1 MKGNRKIR
9 KQLQAYLCMLVMAVQ
24 SLTPVMQ
31 VSAEE
36 VTTVDVSTQAAEAE
50 MDAEN
55 ASDAVTVSDAGTTQE
70 IPVCDITEGTLD
82 EADGW
87 SINDE
92 AEYGYKELTIQK
104 NGTYRLTG
112 SNAAGY
118 NFYIIVESGL
128 DAVKLTWMMS

>member
-1 MKGNRKIR
+1 MKRNRKIR
-9 KQLQAYLCMLVMAVQ
+9 KQSQAYLCMLVMAVQ

-70 IPVCDITEGTLD
+70 IPVCEMAGL
-82 EADGW
+82 
-87 SINDE
+87 
-92 AEYGYKELTIQK
+92 LTMKPSMGI
-104 NGTYRLTG
+104 R
-112 SNAAGY
+112 SSRSRRMAPIA
-118 NFYIIVESGL
+118 
-128 DAVKLTWMMS
+128 

>member
-55 ASDAVTVSDAGTTQE
+55 ASDAVTVSDARNHCRRYRSAISRREHLMKQMAG
-70 IPVCDITEGTLD
+70 L
-82 EADGW
+82 
-87 SINDE
+87 
-92 AEYGYKELTIQK
+92 LTMKPSMGI
-104 NGTYRLTG
+104 R
-112 SNAAGY
+112 SSRSRRMAPIA
-118 NFYIIVESGL
+118 
-128 DAVKLTWMMS
+128 